1 MRARGKY
8 LHIHIIYVIYPS
20 CTEARKSAVVPGP
33 AILVLSK
40 LVLKGNLKAQVTL
53 VTLVKFHTY
62 SDMDDMVGTSP
73 LEPTGLCGFRYGLRY
88 GCHLEKTFF

>member
-1 MRARGKY
+1 MGGRVNIFISH
-8 LHIHIIYVIYPS
+8 HIYIYIYPS

-40 LVLKGNLKAQVTL
+40 LVLKGNLKIGHIGQTE
-53 VTLVKFHTY
+53 KFHPY

-73 LEPTGLCGFRYGLRY
+73 LEPTGLCEFRY
-88 GCHLEKTFF
+88 GCHLEKTIF